1 MCRLVYQ
8 VSTLCQSN
16 QHAHSQKKS
25 NQHAFSLYIFH
36 LKVEKTKVKKNSLTK
51 LKYKW
56 QIFFKEL

>member
-16 QHAHSQKKS
+16 QYAHSQKNS

-36 LKVEKTKVKKNSLTK
+36 LKVEKSEEK
-51 LKYKW
+51 L
-56 QIFFKEL
+56 QQN